1 MDFNFTQKLK
11 KDRNLSLL
19 IMFVMFE
26 ISSYS
31 SSIQRT
37 TLDIKC
43 LDYLMSTGTYCSV
56 IKDSAPVP
64 GHPEKHVSL

>member
-1 MDFNFTQKLK
+1 M
-11 KDRNLSLL
+11 
-19 IMFVMFE
+19 
-26 ISSYS
+26 
-31 SSIQRT
+31 
-37 TLDIKC
+37 